1 MLSVAQTI
9 FKIAGIFLLIFTS
22 LASAH
27 ATQIA
32 PNSRECEV
40 TARVL
45 NIRSGPGTS
54 FRIIAK
60 VQKESRLVI
69 LEYQPKWLK
78 ISHGNREGFVSR
90 KHIRLIPLQLP
101 VSGVSPSLLSDT
113 SPAPPSRATST
124 PSSEASPAPFDPSKS
139 SEAVITL
146 KQEASRIEEQIV
158 EHEALISS
166 YTEKEAGLIDDLDR
180 LGRQLNRTGLQVRE
194 SREESLRIEAKLK
207 NTEAEC
213 RILKKEIA
221 LLDVYAAKRIVA
233 LYKLHQL
240 GKMPILASAD
250 SIYDMLS
257 RKNILERILSA
268 DKAVWEELTTKTSRL
283 ELLRISLDEQ
293 KRAYDDTISRLNDQL
308 ETMGKQSEAR
318 SQLLEKIRGE
328 KKLTLAAIDSLKQ
341 AATALDREMASHTWE
356 VHPMSTSGDGMNKK
370 PFDTL
375 KGLLQTPVPG
385 KITAFYGL
393 NKEGMLK
400 SPNIRNGIDIEAEP
414 GEPIRAVYD
423 GTTIY
428 ADWFKGYG
436 NMIIIDHGNN
446 YCSIYAHAEE
456 LFKAKGDPVEADE
469 VIGTVGET
477 GSMAGTKLY
486 FEIRH
491 HGKPI
496 DPLAWLKRN

>member
-1 MLSVAQTI
+1 MLSIAQTI
-9 FKIAGIFLLIFTS
+9 FKIAGAFLLIFTCLTS
-22 LASAH
+22 AYAASDGLTAL
-27 ATQIA
+27 
-32 PNSRECEV
+32 EGEV

-45 NIRSGPGTS
+45 NIRSGPGKS
-54 FRIIAK
+54 FRVVGK
-60 VQKESRLVI
+60 VQRGSRLEI
-69 LEYQPKWLK
+69 LEYQPEWLK
-78 ISHGNREGFVSR
+78 ISYKNREGFVSR
-90 KHIRLIPLQLP
+90 KHIRLIPLKPSVSEPPP
-101 VSGVSPSLLSDT
+101 VLIPLQ
-113 SPAPPSRATST
+113 T
-124 PSSEASPAPFDPSKS
+124 PVGEASPAPFDPSKS
-139 SEAVITL
+139 SEAVKTL
-146 KQEASRIEEQIV
+146 KQEASRIEKQIV
-158 EHEALISS
+158 EHETMVSD
-166 YTEKEAGLIDDLDR
+166 YTEKEARLIDDLDH
-180 LGRQLNRTGLQVRE
+180 LGQQLNRTKLKVKE
-194 SREESLRIEAKLK
+194 SREESLVIETKLK
-207 NTEAEC
+207 NTEAEY
-213 RILKKEIA
+213 LALEKEIA

-233 LYKLHQL
+233 LFKLHQL

-250 SIYDMLS
+250 SIYDLLG
-257 RKNILERILSA
+257 RKNALERILSA
-268 DKAVWEELTTKTSRL
+268 DKAVWEELTAKKSLL
-283 ELLRISLDEQ
+283 ESLRVSLDKQ
-293 KRAYDDTISRLNDQL
+293 KQAFDDTIRRLNERL
-308 ETMGKQSEAR
+308 ETMDKQNRER

-341 AATALDREMASHTWE
+341 AAIALDKEVESYSWE
-356 VHPMSTSGDGMNKK
+356 VHPVSTTGDGKNKK
-370 PFDTL
+370 PFETL

-393 NKEGMLK
+393 NKDGMLK

-456 LFKAKGDPVEADE
+456 LFKAKGDPVETDE

-477 GSMAGTKLY
+477 GSLAGTKLY